1 MEKEN
6 KTIIITTKA
15 ALKKNVPQQD
25 YCYGNKNQNS
35 LIKNN
40 IKDKKLVIVFDITY
54 SSKHKQGHKF
64 YVKDHINKTGQNPI
78 IGNKKI
84 EFKDISK
91 LYGSKN
97 GITTTCCGKDLYLN
111 HENPSHYLCFYAI
124 LIFYLGFTNIKGFII
139 NYEK

>member
-1 MEKEN
+1 MIIVTQEIIDKEIN
-6 KTIIITTKA
+6 IDHDAIA
-15 ALKKNVPQQD
+15 
-25 YCYGNKNQNS
+25 
-35 LIKNN
+35 N
-40 IKDKKLVIVFDITY
+40 IKDIRILKKKLLEVDLSEEIKIYDLGIVK
-54 SSKHKQGHKF
+54 SSSNKICE
-64 YVKDHINKTGQNPI
+64 VRDHVNKTGKNPI

-97 GITTTCCGKDLYLN
+97 GITTTCCGKDLNLN

>member
-1 MEKEN
+1 MIIVTQEIIDKEIN
-6 KTIIITTKA
+6 IDHDAIA
-15 ALKKNVPQQD
+15 
-25 YCYGNKNQNS
+25 
-35 LIKNN
+35 N
-40 IKDKKLVIVFDITY
+40 IKDIRILKKKLLEIDLSEEIKIYDLGIVK
-54 SSKHKQGHKF
+54 SSSNKICE
-64 YVKDHINKTGQNPI
+64 VRDHVNKTGKNPI

-97 GITTTCCGKDLYLN
+97 GITTTCCGKDLNLN

>member
-1 MEKEN
+1 M
-6 KTIIITTKA
+6 IIVTQEVID
-15 ALKKNVPQQD
+15 KKINID
-25 YCYGNKNQNS
+25 YDA
-35 LIKNN
+35 IAN
-40 IKDKKLVIVFDITY
+40 IKDIKKLKKKLLEVDLNEEIKIYDMGIVT
-54 SSKHKQGHKF
+54 SPSNKTCE
-64 YVKDHINKTGQNPI
+64 VKDHINKTGQNPI

-97 GITTTCCGKDLYLN
+97 GITTTCCGQDLNLN

>member
-1 MEKEN
+1 M
-6 KTIIITTKA
+6 IIVTQEIID
-15 ALKKNVPQQD
+15 KKINIGYD
-25 YCYGNKNQNS
+25 A
-35 LIKNN
+35 IAN
-40 IKDKKLVIVFDITY
+40 IKDIKKLNKKLLELDLKEEIIIYDLGIVKN
-54 SSKHKQGHKF
+54 SSNK
-64 YVKDHINKTGQNPI
+64 VCEVRDHINKTGQNPI

-97 GITTTCCGKDLYLN
+97 GITTTCCGKDLNLN